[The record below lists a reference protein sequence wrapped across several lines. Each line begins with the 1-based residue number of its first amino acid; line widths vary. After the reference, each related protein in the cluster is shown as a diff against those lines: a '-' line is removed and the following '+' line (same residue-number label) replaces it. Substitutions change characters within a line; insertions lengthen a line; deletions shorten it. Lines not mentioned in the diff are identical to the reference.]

1 MEVPLIIK
9 TPNGETKEIKH
20 WIIVISIPEK
30 QGLLVFDS
38 SAFGLDIYRDFI
50 ENAKENIIKPMLLLH
65 YPDKQKIEDIISSKT
80 IMYSEELVQAD
91 PRDLYNC
98 GVWML
103 LTIQRMTAMRIKDM
117 SLKELLNGCIKYLK
131 T

>member
-1 MEVPLIIK
+1 MA
-9 TPNGETKEIKH
+9 
-20 WIIVISIPEK
+20 IPDRRA
-30 QGLLVFDS
+30 LVVFDS
-38 SAFGLDIYRDFI
+38 SAFGLEIYRDFI

-103 LTIQRMTAMRIKDM
+103 LAIQRMTSMPIKDI
-117 SLKELLNGCIKYLK
+117 SLIDLLNGCIKYLK